1 MVAAHGCGAPGRT
14 RLTFGVGPEHAET
27 TRRERV
33 VSCDTA
39 LLRCRTRG
47 ELQCILSAPSDIGQ
61 RACRLAGAHMA
72 YELVEEVL
80 DHAPAMTAAE
90 RLILVCIA
98 EKARLPERA
107 AKITG
112 EELAR
117 RTGGSIGERGIR
129 QALTRLAERG
139 LEVRVPIGYDKHG
152 GPVYA
157 VPGRVRHFHVPHFRP
172 APGDCRCHGCRALD
186 RAVFLSSNEAEAQF
200 HLPIAED
207 GEEEPQCRQ
216 AEPQFPPFHP

>member
-1 MVAAHGCGAPGRT
+1 
-14 RLTFGVGPEHAET
+14 
-27 TRRERV
+27 
-33 VSCDTA
+33 
-39 LLRCRTRG
+39 
-47 ELQCILSAPSDIGQ
+47 
-61 RACRLAGAHMA
+61 MA

-200 HLPIAED
+200 PLPIAEG
-207 GEEEPQCRQ
+207 GEEEPQCRL
-216 AEPQFPPFHP
+216 AEPQFPLGGTTVPPGGTTVPPIPSVEDPMPLDDRLPAAVAADPAALARAAIRATIAGSSWRARPG